1 MLRSSVLTTYIF
13 ISLLA
18 FVACTPSTESNTPKT
33 KFSLDFR
40 KDAGNVDSARII
52 SEWRGLITL
61 TDPNPEFGSAFEVF
75 LKKQDT
81 SLVLEISPELVTDHR
96 QNLQLLL
103 DSLVKHPSLLP
114 PGAKA
119 QLKIHEDDTELLTLL
134 KLKTR
139 DSFTFQPLPET
150 AYWTYHHQ
158 EIPGYGGLKHSYV
171 STYLTY
177 KLASPI
183 PSLQYTLGF
192 KDEGGE
198 KNTVQDALASIL
210 QNMPPSAIDYSITT
224 GNAPVDS
231 GWKDLT
237 NNYRLLVDSN
247 QITLNWTTID
257 FEFQTFSPISDQDTL
272 IKSNI
277 AKLPAA
283 GPAIYHV
290 LMAPELSRVLKSY
303 RFFN

>member
-1 MLRSSVLTTYIF
+1 MIRSSVLTTYIF

-18 FVACTPSTESNTPKT
+18 FVACTPSTESNAPKT

-40 KDAGNVDSARII
+40 KNAGDVDSARII

-61 TDPNPEFGSAFEVF
+61 TDPNPELGSAFEVF

-81 SLVLEISPELVTDHR
+81 SLVLEVSPELVTDHR

-114 PGAKA
+114 PAAKA
-119 QLKIHEDDTELLTLL
+119 QLKIHEDDAELLTLL

-158 EIPGYGGLKHSYV
+158 EIPGYGGLKQSYV

-192 KDEGGE
+192 KDEGEE
-198 KNTVQDALASIL
+198 KNAMQDALASIF
-210 QNMPPSAIDYSITT
+210 QNIPPSVIDYSITT

-247 QITLNWTTID
+247 QITFNWTTID
-257 FEFQTFSPISDQDTL
+257 FEFHTFSSILDQDTL
-272 IKSNI
+272 IESNI
-277 AKLPAA
+277 AKLPGAN
-283 GPAIYHV
+283 PILYHV
-290 LMAPELSRVLKSY
+290 LIAPELSRVLKSY